1 MPPKLLF
8 PDLQNQNL
16 SQLAY
21 IDVLTKL
28 PNRLF
33 LSGYYDEK
41 LLLAKN
47 CNYGAI
53 YLDLDDFKYI
63 NDSLGHRFGDLV
75 LFEVARRLLGDSHSK
90 DFIARLGGD
99 EFFLITRALSTNKVQ
114 ASKQLQN
121 ISYQIQHVLE
131 KPILL
136 NGVEHLLS
144 CTVGL
149 FLFNP
154 QQESLQTVLQKSDR
168 ALYFA
173 KQSRQKSFL
182 LSDSHTH
189 SKRLA
194 VLESDL
200 HQAIKKDQ
208 FELFYQPQ
216 LNASQEMIGLE
227 ALLRWQH
234 PQLGQLSPSEFLSLM
249 DQHHFVLPICK
260 LVIEKA
266 CKQIY
271 RWRTKSKL
279 SSLNLTL
286 NIHPLHF
293 LQADFT
299 SQLHHIL
306 NAFDLDYQS
315 VTLEFSAL
323 SLPKNLDPIRLQM
336 KKLHKLGLTFS
347 LDDVSDCSIS
357 LNKLTQLPIKQ
368 IKIDSV
374 LVKNLT
380 KNQPVIQTL
389 LSMSQHLGILA
400 IAEGVETFAQQKKLA
415 QLGCHYY
422 QGHYLC
428 AALSAKD
435 LLSWLKKLTKT

>member
-1 MPPKLLF
+1 MLF
-8 PDLQNQNL
+8 PDLQNQKL
-16 SQLAY
+16 TQLAY
-21 IDVLTKL
+21 IDDLTKL

-33 LSGYYDEK
+33 LSHFYNEK
-41 LLLAKN
+41 LFLVKN
-47 CNYGAI
+47 RIYGAI

-75 LFEVARRLLGDSHSK
+75 LLEVGRRLLEHSDSK
-90 DFIARLGGD
+90 DFLTRLGGD
-99 EFFLITRALSTNKVQ
+99 EFFLITRTLSNNKAQ
-114 ASKQLQN
+114 ATIQLQN
-121 ISYQIQHVLE
+121 ISYQIQQLLE

-154 QQESLQTVLQKSDR
+154 QQETLQTVLQKSDR

-173 KQSRQKSFL
+173 KQSRQKNFL
-182 LSDSHTH
+182 LSDSNPH

-194 VLESDL
+194 VLDSDL
-200 HQAIKKDQ
+200 HHAIKKDQ

-216 LNASQEMIGLE
+216 FNDSQEMIGLE

-249 DQHHFVLPICK
+249 DQHHFVLPIGK

-299 SQLHHIL
+299 SQLSNIL
-306 NAFDLDYQS
+306 HSFDLDYQS

-357 LNKLTQLPIKQ
+357 LNKLTQLPIQQ
-368 IKIDSV
+368 IKIDSA
-374 LVKNLT
+374 LVKNLA

-400 IAEGVETFAQQKKLA
+400 IAEGVETFTQQKKLA
-415 QLGCHYY
+415 QLGCQYY

-435 LLSWLKKLTKT
+435 LFSWLKKLTKT

>member
-1 MPPKLLF
+1 MLF

-16 SQLAY
+16 TQLAY
-21 IDVLTKL
+21 IDDLTKL
-28 PNRLF
+28 PNRPF
-33 LSGYYDEK
+33 LSHFYDEK
-41 LLLAKN
+41 LLSAKN
-47 CNYGAI
+47 CSYGAI

-63 NDSLGHRFGDLV
+63 NDSLGHRFGDLA
-75 LFEVARRLLGDSHSK
+75 LLEVGRRLLEHSHSK
-90 DFIARLGGD
+90 DFLARLGGD
-99 EFFLITRALSTNKVQ
+99 EFFLITRVLSINKAQ

-121 ISYQIQHVLE
+121 ISYQIQHLLE

-154 QQESLQTVLQKSDR
+154 QQETLQSVLQKADR

-173 KQSRQKSFL
+173 KQSRQKYFL
-182 LSDSHTH
+182 LSDSNAP

-200 HQAIKKDQ
+200 HHAIKKDQ

-216 LNASQEMIGLE
+216 FNASDEMIGLE

-249 DQHHFVLPICK
+249 DQHHFVLPIGK

-279 SSLNLTL
+279 SGLNLTL

-293 LQADFT
+293 LQANFT
-299 SQLHHIL
+299 SQLSSAL
-306 NAFDLDYQS
+306 DSFDLDYQS

-357 LNKLTQLPIKQ
+357 LNKLAQLPIQQ
-368 IKIDSV
+368 IKIGSD
-374 LVKNLT
+374 LVKNLGG
-380 KNQPVIQTL
+380 NRPVIQTL

-415 QLGCHYY
+415 QLGCQYY

-435 LLSWLKKLTKT
+435 LFSWLKKLTKT